1 MRNIVMVVPAV
12 LLVAAC
18 TSNYVPPP
26 PPLVSWSYGAGNGDG
41 VQYPGAKPIYSFN
54 YGAGADVPV
63 NSGGK
68 PQMSYGYGGEG
79 VTGSSVQMV
88 APEKQ
93 QLAAPAPK
101 PNANTHS

>member
-1 MRNIVMVVPAV
+1 MRKLILVGPCVF
-12 LLVAAC
+12 LLGAC
-18 TSNYVPPP
+18 TSTANVPPI
-26 PPLVSWSYGAGNGDG
+26 VSWSYGAGNGDG
-41 VQYPGAKPIYSFN
+41 VQYQGPPPKYSFN

-63 NSGGK
+63 SSGAK
-68 PQMSYGYGGEG
+68 PTMSYGYGGEST
-79 VTGSSVQMV
+79 TGDMVQMT